1 MGRLRCDVSVLSFS
15 DLFVHLFNSCKS
27 GVLTVFQGTMKK
39 SFYVN
44 ADGVSLLATTGQA
57 RSMGE
62 MLIRTRKVSRAQ
74 LDQLLDEKAMS
85 GRRLAELVQR
95 RGLLTA
101 EDVHIAKRD
110 HVEEELHELFTW
122 KNAVCEFVETAPPR
136 MIENFYAGVVVGKA
150 ATALMLESARRSD
163 ELANIMSDLGDE
175 SLVPIRA
182 RTWEGGPLGEVP
194 TDQLYAVYRSINGTS
209 NVADVARHSLYP
221 RLEALRALHA
231 FLVHKVI
238 LLMHPNEVTQASLTE
253 KTIDDA
259 ALSEDPATAVLSR
272 PMAKPKGRPKTILL
286 LGEMLLYKAPLMRLL
301 QDAGYNVKAPSL
313 ESMQQTL
320 NGDRVSVA
328 MVDVSGRSLKN
339 YPLAEVPWDAPGSR
353 IIAIARDAALA
364 AKRKAFEQGA
374 NVYAVMP
381 FTKKNILG
389 ILDTVLSPTDDLQ
402 LPFFSSD
409 IS

>member
-1 MGRLRCDVSVLSFS
+1 VGRLRCDVSVLSFS
-15 DLFVHLFNSCKS
+15 DLFVHLFNSGKS

-122 KNAVCEFVETAPPR
+122 KNAVCEFVETSPPR

-163 ELANIMSDLGDE
+163 ELARIMTDLGDE
-175 SLVPIRA
+175 QLVPISQK
-182 RTWEGGPLGEVP
+182 TWNGELLEGVS
-194 TDQLYAVYRSINGTS
+194 TDLLYSVYRGINGSS
-209 NVADVARHSLYP
+209 NLAEVVRRSLYP
-221 RLEALRALHA
+221 RLEALRAVHA
-231 FLVHKVI
+231 FVLHKIVTLVD
-238 LLMHPNEVTQASLTE
+238 PNKATE
-253 KTIDDA
+253 TL
-259 ALSEDPATAVLSR
+259 LSERTEPVPGISEIDAPATPAGFGIKEQAR
-272 PMAKPKGRPKTILL
+272 TIVL
-286 LGEMLLYKAPLMRLL
+286 LGEMMLYKAPLAMLL
-301 QDAGYNVKAPSL
+301 RGAGYVVRTPTFDTLPRGL
-313 ESMQQTL
+313 EKS
-320 NGDRVSVA
+320 DRVSVA
-328 MVDVSGRSLKN
+328 MVDVGVRNLSAYPVSELPWESSGR
-339 YPLAEVPWDAPGSR
+339 R
-353 IIAIARDAALA
+353 IVAIGRDASLG

-381 FTKKNILG
+381 FTRKNILG
-389 ILDTVLSPTDDLQ
+389 ILNAVLAPANDLH
-402 LPFFSSD
+402 LPFYTSD